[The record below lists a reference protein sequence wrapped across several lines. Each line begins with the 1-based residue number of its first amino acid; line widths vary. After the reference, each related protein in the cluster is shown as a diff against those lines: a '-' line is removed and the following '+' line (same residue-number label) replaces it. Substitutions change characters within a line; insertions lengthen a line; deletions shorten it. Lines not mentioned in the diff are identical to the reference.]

1 MIIEIDL
8 KKNGRNIERIALI
21 MISII
26 HITELKYLIKIFLR
40 RLDLDLLLRLLLLKI
55 LGEIFLREKEIDY
68 VMLKGLYVVIIS
80 LINLIIL

>member
-26 HITELKYLIKIFLR
+26 HITELKYLIEIFLR

>member
-26 HITELKYLIKIFLR
+26 HITELRYLIGIFLR

-68 VMLKGLYVVIIS
+68 VMLKGLYVVIIG